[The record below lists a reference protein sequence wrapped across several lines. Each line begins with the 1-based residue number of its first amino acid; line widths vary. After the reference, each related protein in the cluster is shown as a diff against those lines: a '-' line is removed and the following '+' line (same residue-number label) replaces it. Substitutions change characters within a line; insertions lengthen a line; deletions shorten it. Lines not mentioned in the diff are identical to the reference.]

1 MLKKIMRWMNIK
13 NNRQKAQRKRKKK
26 NGIQK

>member
-1 MLKKIMRWMNIK
+1 MLKNKIMRCMNIK
-13 NNRQKAQRKRKKK
+13 NNRQKAQRKKK